1 MKVSALIAKLLK
13 ADPEADVYRCWC
25 VSNESGT
32 SFETYARV
40 RIRGSMLDELRR
52 MDWVPRTIHEKARK
66 VQAEF
71 VFETN

>member
-32 SFETYARV
+32 SFETGQLVDRLESYPAHRTRGKKKNARV
-40 RIRGSMLDELRR
+40 EI
-52 MDWVPRTIHEKARK
+52 W
-66 VQAEF
+66 
-71 VFETN
+71 